1 MPTVRVK
8 GVKNAIEFPYDMD
21 INDIKEV
28 LQRKFTKQ
36 AVEGTQPVDLNP
48 LQGQARATEQSLA
61 EKAGQGISNALYDS
75 GIISDRYGAQR
86 IGENVT
92 SIGEF
97 LPGIGDATAG
107 DEFGRALKQG
117 DGAGMAIGALGAIPL
132 AGDFIKKSFKGA
144 NPINM
149 YDTTRNRLLRKEST
163 VNLPQ
168 GNVGSD
174 EFDRIKDLDP
184 NAKVLGRNDDGT
196 IKISYLEEYSPKQ
209 VNKDNDFLFEF
220 EPDALEI
227 TEPDYK
233 NIEVYRGDPN
243 NPISVTKKDGDFF
256 ILDGHHRA
264 KLAKDK
270 GNNVKAVVIPFSDVE
285 SMKKDNIHP
294 AEMFSEWVAT
304 GRNNTDKAMSV
315 GDPKKGAKK
324 AIDSPM
330 FKVHNITEGGLAK
343 ADEFGGIPSPSI
355 AIAGGDT
362 GFDSFGEISLV
373 GNKDSFL
380 KDPTFASDVYS
391 PRTPRAKDKIDYKAA
406 RAEEKRISG
415 IVDPQIDSGFSSQF
429 DPDRL
434 AEDISRLEAST
445 GNKAAFLSG
454 IGEDINPSNYTSL
467 PEKPKLTMDGY
478 GFALRGKRIFPRD
491 FREDSS
497 HIEATKKWLTQFD
510 KKGVDVSFWR
520 DADGT
525 PNNDAL
531 ETTYKSMRKERQAL
545 EDYAEGPKFDRSKAR
560 SDIDKR
566 VAENSESFNA
576 YIKNQKSKLS
586 TGQVFEKWNPNTGT
600 SKKFDANLANAVKLM
615 KGTIR
620 GGEGFNY
627 GVGSIRAQ
635 VTPQLKSLTQI
646 QNRRGQIVGED
657 EMTMVKEGFDSRLDN
672 LYDSLK
678 GNWAYGSEP
687 SYSDFADG
695 VTSAA
700 QGDFEDFKGLSASQ
714 KDEMSG
720 FFTELANAPTN
731 YFEVKPQR
739 AVDINEFYGA
749 AIPDGTSKSVIDGL
763 EKQGLKIVKYKP
775 DQRKKAIEALNKKSG
790 GAIFFSGG
798 GAAILYSGTKNDDE
812 DNLK

>member
-1 MPTVRVK
+1 MPVVRVK
-8 GVKNAIEFPYDMD
+8 GVANPMQFPDDMD
-21 INDIKEV
+21 IEDIKAF
-28 LQRKFTKQ
+28 LQRKFAQQ
-36 AVEGTQPVDLNP
+36 AVTGNKPADLDP

-61 EKAGQGISNALYDS
+61 EKAGQGISNALYNS

-86 IGENVT
+86 IGQNVT

-97 LPGIGDATAG
+97 LPVIGDAAAG

-117 DGAGMAIGALGAIPL
+117 DGVGMALGALGAVPI
-132 AGDFIKKSFKGA
+132 AGD
-144 NPINM
+144 
-149 YDTTRNRLLRKEST
+149 
-163 VNLPQ
+163 
-168 GNVGSD
+168 
-174 EFDRIKDLDP
+174 
-184 NAKVLGRNDDGT
+184 
-196 IKISYLEEYSPKQ
+196 
-209 VNKDNDFLFEF
+209 
-220 EPDALEI
+220 
-227 TEPDYK
+227 
-233 NIEVYRGDPN
+233 
-243 NPISVTKKDGDFF
+243 
-256 ILDGHHRA
+256 
-264 KLAKDK
+264 LAKK
-270 GNNVKAVVIPFSDVE
+270 GVKA
-285 SMKKDNIHP
+285 
-294 AEMFSEWVAT
+294 
-304 GRNNTDKAMSV
+304 
-315 GDPKKGAKK
+315 
-324 AIDSPM
+324 AIKSPLY
-330 FKVHNITEGGLAK
+330 KVHNITEGGLAK

-362 GFDSFGEISLV
+362 GFDSFGDISLV

-434 AEDISRLEAST
+434 AEDISRLESST

-454 IGEDINPSNYTSL
+454 IGEDINPSSYTSL

-478 GFALRGKRIFPRD
+478 GFALRGKRLSPRE
-491 FREDSS
+491 FREDKN
-497 HIEATKKWLTQFD
+497 HIEATKKWLAEFD
-510 KKGVDVSFWR
+510 EKGVDVSFWR
-520 DADGT
+520 NADGT

-531 ETTYKSMRKERQAL
+531 ETTYKSMRKERHAL

-566 VAENSESFNA
+566 VSENSESFNA

-635 VTPQLKSLTQI
+635 ATPQLKSLAQI

-657 EMTMVKEGFDSRLDN
+657 EMTMVKEGFESRLDN

-700 QGDFEDFKGLSASQ
+700 KGDFADFKGLSSSQ
-714 KDEMSG
+714 KDEMNG

-739 AVDINEFYGA
+739 AVDISEFYGA
-749 AIPDGTSKSVIDGL
+749 AVPDGTSKSVIDGL

-775 DQRKKAIEALNKKSG
+775 EQRKKAIEALNKKSG

-798 GAAILYSGTKNDDE
+798 GAAILYSTPKNEDE
-812 DNLK
+812 SDLK

>member
-1 MPTVRVK
+1 MQPVNVL
-8 GVKNAIEFPYDMD
+8 GVSNPMQFPDDMGIDDIREF
-21 INDIKEV
+21 
-28 LQRKFTKQ
+28 LRRRFTKQ
-36 AVEGTQPVDLNP
+36 MIEGTQSRDLDP

-75 GIISDRYGAQR
+75 GVISDRYGAQR
-86 IGENVT
+86 IGKNVT

-97 LPGIGDATAG
+97 LPVIGDATAG

-117 DGAGMAIGALGAIPL
+117 DGVGMALGALGAIPL
-132 AGDFIKKSFKGA
+132 AGDA
-144 NPINM
+144 
-149 YDTTRNRLLRKEST
+149 
-163 VNLPQ
+163 
-168 GNVGSD
+168 
-174 EFDRIKDLDP
+174 
-184 NAKVLGRNDDGT
+184 A
-196 IKISYLEEYSPKQ
+196 
-209 VNKDNDFLFEF
+209 
-220 EPDALEI
+220 
-227 TEPDYK
+227 
-233 NIEVYRGDPN
+233 
-243 NPISVTKKDGDFF
+243 
-256 ILDGHHRA
+256 
-264 KLAKDK
+264 
-270 GNNVKAVVIPFSDVE
+270 
-285 SMKKDNIHP
+285 
-294 AEMFSEWVAT
+294 
-304 GRNNTDKAMSV
+304 
-315 GDPKKGAKK
+315 KKGAKK
-324 AIDSPM
+324 AINSPL

-373 GNKDSFL
+373 GDKSAFT

-391 PRTPRAKDKIDYKAA
+391 PRTPRAKDKIDSKAA
-406 RAEEKRISG
+406 RAEAERISG

-429 DPDRL
+429 DSDRL
-434 AEDISRLEAST
+434 AEDISRLESST

-454 IGEDINPSNYTSL
+454 IGEDISPSNYTSL

-478 GFALRGKRIFPRD
+478 GFALRGKRLSPRE
-491 FREDSS
+491 FRDDAK
-497 HIEATKKWLTQFD
+497 HIKATSKWLNQFD
-510 KKGVDVSFWR
+510 EKGVDVSFWR
-520 DADGT
+520 NTDGT
-525 PNNDAL
+525 PNDDAL

-545 EDYAEGPKFDRSKAR
+545 EEYAEGPKFDRSKAR

-620 GGEGFNY
+620 GGEGFSY

-635 VTPQLKSLTQI
+635 VAPQLKSMKQI
-646 QNRRGQIVGED
+646 QDRRGQIVGED
-657 EMTMVKEGFDSRLDN
+657 EMTMVKEGFNSRLDN

-678 GNWAYGSEP
+678 ENWAYGSDP

-695 VTSAA
+695 IESYAK
-700 QGDFEDFKGLSASQ
+700 GDTADFKGLSSEQ
-714 KDEMSG
+714 KAEVSG

-739 AVDINEFYGA
+739 AVDISEFYGA
-749 AIPDGTSKSVIDGL
+749 AVPEGTAKSVIDGL
-763 EKQGLKIVKYKP
+763 ESQGLNVVKYKP
-775 DQRKKAIEALNKKSG
+775 DQRKKAIETLNKKSG

-798 GAAILYSGTKNDDE
+798 GAAILYNQNDKED
-812 DNLK
+812 DNLN